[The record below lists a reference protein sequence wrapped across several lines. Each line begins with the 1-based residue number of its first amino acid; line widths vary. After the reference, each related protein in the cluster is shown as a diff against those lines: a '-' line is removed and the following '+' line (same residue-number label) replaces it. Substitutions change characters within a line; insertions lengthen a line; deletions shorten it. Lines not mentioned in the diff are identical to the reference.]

1 MRKIDEALIDAV
13 QKNDVRAIGG
23 LVRKG
28 ANVNIQNEYGQSLL
42 HLAIFKGNRNLLETL
57 ILLGADVNQKDMDGY
72 PPLHQSIRLN
82 RLKMMRRLLCEEKID
97 TAQTDKYGFSALHVA
112 SLAGLDLGDLKLLAM
127 AGVPLNHKNNWGDTA
142 LFTALN
148 DKTIENLLAI
158 GVDAKLEN
166 KWGEKAVDYFN
177 KKAFKHQKDVV
188 CSLKYMKMAVKLGQ
202 AFKKSICVDKEKNK
216 LAYLRS
222 LKGTSFLKYK
232 KMIWQNDRG

>member
-82 RLKMMRRLLCEEKID
+82 RLKVMRRL
-97 TAQTDKYGFSALHVA
+97 
-112 SLAGLDLGDLKLLAM
+112 
-127 AGVPLNHKNNWGDTA
+127 
-142 LFTALN
+142 
-148 DKTIENLLAI
+148 
-158 GVDAKLEN
+158 
-166 KWGEKAVDYFN
+166 
-177 KKAFKHQKDVV
+177 
-188 CSLKYMKMAVKLGQ
+188 
-202 AFKKSICVDKEKNK
+202 
-216 LAYLRS
+216 
-222 LKGTSFLKYK
+222 
-232 KMIWQNDRG
+232 